1 MNLHKYSKNCQIE
14 NLNDMKKVDT
24 DSEEYK
30 TLTNKNRNNRILQ
43 RNQTTKSVVK
53 DAILPYIENNN
64 IQFENNPLCLCFNN
78 RVFDLLTCQ
87 FIEPNKD
94 DHMTIT
100 TGYDYRPPTKEE
112 TKTLNKY
119 LVKVFPKE
127 DERLFYLTVLATG
140 FHGKTLEKFMLA
152 NGSGRNGKGFI
163 NELMLQTIGNY
174 GYTCAN
180 GVLLAPLKTGS
191 NQEVANMDLRRFL
204 VYREP
209 RSD

>member
-1 MNLHKYSKNCQIE
+1 MHICHRPPYNSAP
-14 NLNDMKKVDT
+14 
-24 DSEEYK
+24 
-30 TLTNKNRNNRILQ
+30 NKNAVSLEKMQ
-43 RNQTTKSVVK
+43 
-53 DAILPYIENNN
+53 ILPYIENNN